1 MPRERVLHEAAVS
14 ICRVTGVKDEPV
26 AESGDF
32 TKYLFLGSCVVTL
45 CTSCVS
51 RE

>member
-1 MPRERVLHEAAVS
+1 MLHGAAVS
-14 ICRVTGVKDEPV
+14 ICRVTAVKDEPV
-26 AESGDF
+26 AESGNF
-32 TKYLFLGSCVVTL
+32 TKYLFLGGCVVKL